1 MLSACLSMNSP
12 MTSLLLQS
20 LYPSE
25 RLRSKLNNDIQRE
38 VRGCFSSRSS
48 SPCTTPRLRPGCS
61 ILPDG
66 QLWLETGWQSDVPQT
81 VTREQGRTRH
91 TAGVWEA
98 VGVGSSPSSVTN
110 AVRHQ
115 AGALPTLGLSFP
127 HCAMRGGVCTLS
139 PIILIWRSP
148 ALALGVG
155 AGGQVSL

>member
-48 SPCTTPRLRPGCS
+48 SPHTTPRLRPGCS

-66 QLWLETGWQSDVPQT
+66 QLWLETGWQSDMPQT
-81 VTREQGRTRH
+81 VTREQGRIRR
-91 TAGVWEA
+91 TAGVWET

-110 AVRHQ
+110 IVWHQ
-115 AGALPTLGLSFP
+115 GGALPIWAWVSPL
-127 HCAMRGGVCTLS
+127 CNEVRTLS
-139 PIILIWRSP
+139 PIIWIWPSP
-148 ALALGVG
+148 TLALRVG
-155 AGGQVSL
+155 AGGQVSC

>member
-38 VRGCFSSRSS
+38 VRGCSGSKSS
-48 SPCTTPRLRPGCS
+48 SPRTTPRLRPGCS

-115 AGALPTLGLSFP
+115 AGALPTLAWIS
-127 HCAMRGGVCTLS
+127 HCAMRGGVWTLS
-139 PIILIWRSP
+139 PIILIWPSP